1 MKKLSFKKLFCFIS
15 ILFILSCCIF
25 YGTRF
30 IKLYLEN
37 KKVEIT
43 EKNTLTKVLKD
54 NNTNNENFKSVN
66 GQNYFTKNIDNNYL
80 LYSNILW
87 RIIKIN
93 DDNSVTAISNN
104 SLTSLAYG
112 KKLSFIDSHIYNWLN
127 ETNDKYSG
135 ILESS
140 LNNVE
145 KYLQKTTTCIDK
157 IDEISNNPCKEATDK
172 AYIGLLS
179 VVDYLNTG
187 SKDSYLANEELFY
200 LSNTNNED
208 KIWYV
213 DDNGSV
219 TLGNGSD
226 IIGIKPVI
234 TIKSNVE
241 YVEGNG
247 TKDNPYIIEK
257 ENELFGSY
265 VKLDKDIWRIYEVNE
280 NNVKLMLNDYL
291 KVNGEKLT
299 YKYSNINSY
308 SDDYKQGSIAYYLN
322 HDYLN
327 SLSYKDIIKET
338 SWTNGYYNNE
348 TNYDYKYALNETIN
362 SKIALMSIGNIFLNP
377 TLSNYHTMTGNN
389 KKGSM
394 IYSIQ
399 ENKKAYSK
407 QVTSQINVVPT
418 ISIDKKILNK
428 GKGSIDSPYE
438 ME

>member
-145 KYLQKTTTCIDK
+145 TYLQKTTTCIDK